1 PADPKPPREAH
12 LARANHL
19 VTLHLLAGT
28 VARQGRLDAAQLKDA
43 SAAWTALH
51 QMCRDVD
58 IDAVAHVYLPVLL
71 AGGGETEAA
80 DVLSR

>member
-1 PADPKPPREAH
+1 
-12 LARANHL
+12 
-19 VTLHLLAGT
+19 
-28 VARQGRLDAAQLKDA
+28 LDAAQLKDA

-80 DVLSR
+80 DVLSRVAIRRGGQCGQPEGTAP